1 LLAQNYGC
9 HVTTVDLSVDYS
21 ETAEW
26 LNGAISEEERGSKQA
41 HRYKLLQGPGQRP
54 LEAPFWGP
62 EVALLHALWRI
73 SWRSSA
79 VNLGRF

>member
-41 HRYKLLQGPGQRP
+41 HRYKLLQGPPTSTGS
-54 LEAPFWGP
+54 LFWGP